1 MSNNKLSYEE
11 IRAIVPDD
19 VIDFETTEEIEAV
32 DQIIGQ
38 ERAVNALKFGLHVDK
53 EGFNIY
59 IAGPP
64 GTGKKTAAI
73 NFIEE
78 SASSKDVPD
87 DWCYVNNFDDPL
99 EPNALR
105 MPPGMG
111 RQFQKDMEKFSD
123 GVVEA
128 VRQAFESKEYQERR
142 EESLSEVQ
150 GEREQLQKELQK
162 EAEEKGFAIRQTP
175 VGLVLV
181 PIVDGRP
188 ARDIS
193 KLPRQKR
200 EEIEK
205 KREELRDE
213 IQDKM
218 REFRSLG
225 RKAQSNVEDLNKEV
239 ALYAIQPLLDELED
253 EYGHIDEI
261 SEYLEDVKEDV
272 LDNVEAILAQTEQ
285 QQQQGNPLAALQRQ
299 MQDPRDRYKVNVIVD
314 NSDMEGAPVEVENNP
329 TYPHLLG
336 RVEKEAQFGALV
348 TNYMMI
354 RAGSAHKAN
363 GGFLIIPVRR
373 LLMNPIA
380 YDSLKRAITEE
391 KLEIEDVRERYG
403 LISTKTLSPEPIPF
417 NAKVVLIGDPRLYY
431 MLYQLDPD
439 FKEIFKVKSEFGTE
453 MDRTDDNVR
462 KYAKFICTLC
472 EKETIKPLDKSGVKE
487 IIGYGSRVA
496 ADQEKLTT
504 MFSKVADLIRESDY
518 YATKDGSDE
527 IMAKHVRKALEERI
541 YRSNLLQERIQEAI
555 ERGTIFIDTTG
566 EVHGQVNGLS
576 VINLGDYM
584 FGRPSRVTATV
595 GLGKKGIIDIE
606 READLGGPIHTKGV
620 QIIQGY
626 LNDKYAR
633 ERPLSLDARLVFEQS
648 YGGVEGD
655 SASSTEL
662 YAILSSLIEKPIKQ
676 NISVTGSVNQR
687 GQVQPIGGVNE
698 KIEGYYE
705 VSKAKGMTGDQGV
718 MIPRANV
725 KNLMLKPEVVEAV
738 KDGKFHIYAVET
750 IDEGIE
756 VLTGIEAGELQE
768 DGEYPEETINYMV
781 RKKLDEF
788 AKRARKFDEE
798 KE

>member
-1 MSNNKLSYEE
+1 MDNKLSFEE
-11 IRAIVPDD
+11 IRAVVPDELL
-19 VIDFETTEEIEAV
+19 DFETTREIDTLE
-32 DQIIGQ
+32 QIIGQ

-53 EGFNIY
+53 TGFNIY

-73 NFIEE
+73 NFIED
-78 SASSKDVPD
+78 SAIKKDTPD
-87 DWCYVNNFDDPL
+87 DWCYVNNFDDPI

-111 RQFQKDMEKFSD
+111 KNFQKDMDKFSED
-123 GVVEA
+123 VVDA
-128 VRQAFESKEYQERR
+128 IRQAFESKEYQDRR
-142 EESLSEVQ
+142 EEALGEVQ
-150 GEREQLQKELQK
+150 GEREGIQEELQK
-162 EAEEKGFAIRQTP
+162 QAREKGFAIRQTP
-175 VGLVLV
+175 VGLVLI
-181 PIVDGRP
+181 PIVEGRP
-188 ARDIS
+188 VRDIS

-205 KREELRDE
+205 KREELREE
-213 IQDKM
+213 IQEKM

-225 RKAQSNVEDLNKEV
+225 RKAQSKVEELNKDV

-253 EYGHIDEI
+253 KYGQIDEI
-261 SEYLEDVKEDV
+261 SDYLEDVKEDI
-272 LDNVEAILAQTEQ
+272 LDNIQAILAQGSEQ
-285 QQQQGNPLAALQRQ
+285 QQQANPLAALQRQ

-314 NSDMEGAPVEVENNP
+314 NSELEGTPVIVENNP
-329 TYPHLLG
+329 TYPRLLG
-336 RVEKEAQFGALV
+336 KVEKEAQFGALI
-348 TNYMMI
+348 TNYTMI
-354 RAGSAHKAN
+354 RGGAAHKAN
-363 GGFLIIPVRR
+363 GGFLVIPVRR
-373 LLMNPIA
+373 LLMNAVA
-380 YDSLKRAITEE
+380 YDSLKRAVNEE

-403 LISTKTLSPEPIPF
+403 IVSTKTLSPEPIPF
-417 NAKVVLIGDPRLYY
+417 NAKIVLIGDPRLYY
-431 MLYQLDPD
+431 LLYQLDPD
-439 FKEIFKVKSEFGTE
+439 FKEIFKVKSEFGTQ
-453 MDRTDDNVR
+453 MDRTDENLK

-472 EKETIKPLDKSGVKE
+472 EKENLRPLDKSGVEE
-487 IIGYGSRVA
+487 IIGYGSRVVS
-496 ADQEKLTT
+496 DQEKLTT

-518 YATKDGSDE
+518 YAMEDE
-527 IMAKHVRKALEERI
+527 SNEIKGKHVRKALEEKI

-555 ERGTIFIDTTG
+555 ERGTIFIDTSG

-662 YAILSSLIEKPIKQ
+662 YAIISSLIEKPIKQ

-705 VSKAKGMTGDQGV
+705 VCKAKELTGDQGV

-725 KNLMLKPEVVEAV
+725 KNLMLKPDVVEAV
-738 KDGKFHIYAVET
+738 KDGQFHIYAVDT

-756 VLTGIEAGELQE
+756 VLTGLKAGELQE
-768 DGEYPEETINYMV
+768 DGEYPEGTVNYMV
-781 RKKLDEF
+781 REKLDAF
-788 AKRARKFDEE
+788 AKRAKEFGKKEE
-798 KE
+798 E